1 MSVDIQG
8 LEEQIDWKLYVSREN
23 VLLWRYI
30 EAEGYETSKLKEIAG
45 IEQGF
50 DCKMTSEHLL
60 CNPEG
65 IKQFSSEIKNRVDN
79 DLNYFLDVS
88 NNCYELID
96 DFMNF
101 CRDVEQKDL
110 SKAGDDELLSIFEE
124 YVEKNT
130 AMLPYRAVVFFLDHI
145 LDEKLQSKLE
155 ELDEV
160 DFHMDMV
167 TPEKELP
174 FLKERKNLLKIGKE
188 IEGNEELVD
197 IFQNSE
203 NEEIWQKLPSEHRE
217 TIQNHIN
224 EFSWIKTDRYT
235 GEPLARQDILENL
248 SQVVG
253 RSNESLKKI
262 QHNREKKLKKLEKAK
277 EAGGEELEKLLEIA
291 QEYAYFRT
299 YRMDAIYEG
308 DYRVRN
314 MFKEIAKRADL
325 EYEDVIY
332 LTVPEIEDAL
342 RGNKV
347 SKDVIDCRKEEY
359 IVYLVE
365 DEISVLQ
372 GDEAEKHIS
381 DFEEEN
387 RTDWEE
393 QAKIEGTVA
402 QRGQVE
408 SEVRLVFE
416 DADIEKLEKGDIL
429 VSPMTTPDM
438 MVGIMD
444 AEGIITDEGGMASHA
459 AIVSRELGIPCVI
472 GTGTATSILK
482 DGDKVRIDAE
492 EGYVEFIDR

>member
-1 MSVDIQG
+1 MKT
-8 LEEQIDWKLYVSREN
+8 EEIEEKIDWKLYVSREN

-30 EAEGYETSKLKEIAG
+30 EAEGYKTSKLNEIAG

-88 NNCYELID
+88 NHCYELID
-96 DFMNF
+96 DFLKF

-110 SKAGDDELLSIFEE
+110 SKTGDDELLSIFEE

-145 LDEKLQSKLE
+145 LDERLQSKLE

-174 FLKERKNLLKIGKE
+174 FLKERKNLLKIGKKLE
-188 IEGNEELVD
+188 EDEELVEL
-197 IFQNSE
+197 FQNSKY
-203 NEEIWQKLPSEHRE
+203 EEIWQKLPRE
-217 TIQNHIN
+217 NREMIQNHLTQF
-224 EFSWIKTDRYT
+224 EWITTDRYA
-235 GEPLARQDILENL
+235 GEPLSREDVIENL
-248 SQVVG
+248 TQVIG
-253 RSNESLKKI
+253 RSSESLGKI
-262 QHNREKKLKKLEKAK
+262 QNNREKKLKKLEKAK

-308 DYRVRN
+308 DYRARN
-314 MFKEIAKRADL
+314 MFKEIAQRAGL
-325 EYEDVIY
+325 EYEDLIY
-332 LTVPEIEDAL
+332 LTVPEIKESL
-342 RGNKV
+342 RGKEA
-347 SKDVIDCRKEEY
+347 SKHVIDSRKEEY

-372 GDEAEKHIS
+372 GEEAEKHIS
-381 DFEEEN
+381 EFEEEN

-416 DADIEKLEKGDIL
+416 DADIEKVEEGDIL

-472 GTGTATSILK
+472 GTETATSILQ
-482 DGDKVRIDAE
+482 DGDRVRLDAE
-492 EGYVEFIDR
+492 NGVVEVIER

>member
-1 MSVDIQG
+1 
-8 LEEQIDWKLYVSREN
+8 
-23 VLLWRYI
+23 
-30 EAEGYETSKLKEIAG
+30 
-45 IEQGF
+45 
-50 DCKMTSEHLL
+50 
-60 CNPEG
+60 
-65 IKQFSSEIKNRVDN
+65 
-79 DLNYFLDVS
+79 
-88 NNCYELID
+88 
-96 DFMNF
+96 
-101 CRDVEQKDL
+101 
-110 SKAGDDELLSIFEE
+110 
-124 YVEKNT
+124 
-130 AMLPYRAVVFFLDHI
+130 
-145 LDEKLQSKLE
+145 
-155 ELDEV
+155 
-160 DFHMDMV
+160 MDMV

-188 IEGNEELVD
+188 IEEYEELAE
-197 IFQNSE
+197 IFQNSDH
-203 NEEIWQKLPSEHRE
+203 EEIWQKLPEEHRE
-217 TIQNHIN
+217 MVQNHLN
-224 EFSWIKTDRYT
+224 EFEWITTDRYT
-235 GEPLARQDILENL
+235 GEPLSREDVIENL
-248 SQVVG
+248 TQVIG
-253 RSNESLKKI
+253 RSSESLEKI
-262 QHNREKKLKKLEKAK
+262 QDNRAKKLEKLEKAK

-314 MFKEIAKRADL
+314 MFEEIAQRADL

-332 LTVPEIEDAL
+332 LTVPEIEEAL
-342 RGNKV
+342 RGKEV
-347 SKDVIDCRKEEY
+347 IKDVIASRKEEY

-381 DFEEEN
+381 EFEEEN

-402 QRGQVE
+402 QRGHVE

-416 DADIEKLEKGDIL
+416 DADIEKVEEGDIL

-472 GTGTATSILK
+472 GTETATSILQ
-482 DGDKVRIDAE
+482 DGDKVRLDAE
-492 EGYVEFIDR
+492 NGVVEILE

>member
-1 MSVDIQG
+1 MKT
-8 LEEQIDWKLYVSREN
+8 EEIEDKIDWKLYVSREN

-30 EAEGYETSKLKEIAG
+30 EAEGYKTSKLKEIAG

-88 NNCYELID
+88 NHCYELID
-96 DFMNF
+96 DFLNF
-101 CRDVEQKDL
+101 CRDVGQKDL

-124 YVEKNT
+124 FVEKNT

-188 IEGNEELVD
+188 IEEYEELAE
-197 IFQNSE
+197 IFQNSDH
-203 NEEIWQKLPSEHRE
+203 EEIWQKLPEEHRE
-217 TIQNHIN
+217 MVQNHLN
-224 EFSWIKTDRYT
+224 EFEWITTDRYT
-235 GEPLARQDILENL
+235 GEPLSREDVIENL
-248 SQVVG
+248 TQVIG
-253 RSNESLKKI
+253 RSSESLEKI
-262 QHNREKKLKKLEKAK
+262 QDNRAKKLEKLEKAK

-314 MFKEIAKRADL
+314 MFEEIAQRADL

-332 LTVPEIEDAL
+332 LTVPEIEEAL
-342 RGNKV
+342 RGKEV
-347 SKDVIDCRKEEY
+347 IKDVIASRKEEY

-381 DFEEEN
+381 EFEEEN

-402 QRGQVE
+402 QRGHVE

-416 DADIEKLEKGDIL
+416 DADIEKVEEGDIL

-472 GTGTATSILK
+472 GTETATSILQ
-482 DGDKVRIDAE
+482 DGDKVRLDAE
-492 EGYVEFIDR
+492 NGVVEILE